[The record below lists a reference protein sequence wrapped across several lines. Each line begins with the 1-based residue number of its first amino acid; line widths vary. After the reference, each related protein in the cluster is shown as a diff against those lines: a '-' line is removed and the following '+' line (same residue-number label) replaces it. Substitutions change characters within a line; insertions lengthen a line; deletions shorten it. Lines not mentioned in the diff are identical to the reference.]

1 MLTSAPYDIYYAHHQ
16 WKYGTPEEVYEISL
30 IKRYF
35 PNANIFNPATDLT
48 TIPSGDETVIMNEC
62 LNVVRGADILVFS
75 SLDGCVGTGVF
86 HEVKEAMR
94 KGTIVFYIYQD
105 NLIADFEIIE
115 REEFERTDRLYAF
128 VERRKHEKVY

>member
-1 MLTSAPYDIYYAHHQ
+1 MYDIYYAHHQ
-16 WKYGTPEEVYEISL
+16 WKYGTPEEAYEISL

-62 LNVVRGADILVFS
+62 LNVVRSSDILVFS

-86 HEVKEAMR
+86 HEVMEAMR
-94 KGTIVFYIYQD
+94 KRTFVFYIYQD
-105 NLIADFEIIE
+105 NLIADFEIVE
-115 REEFERTDRLYAF
+115 RKESERTDRLYAF